1 MAETPGG
8 SARATDRILVVDFG
22 AQYAQLI
29 ARRVREQNVYC
40 QILRHDISAERLA
53 ELAPK
58 GIILSGGPASVYE
71 ENAPRCDP
79 GLFRLGIPVLGI
91 CYGMQLTC
99 DALGGDV
106 DNDGDKDLF
115 ATAIEGINQFYRN
128 DGDMSFTNISSTIGF
143 FQTDLFTY
151 GASFGDIDNDGD
163 LDVFISN
170 RTNTEENQ
178 RNYLYRNDEG
188 IYIDITQSSG
198 IPIQD
203 EDGNEN
209 SQLSFCTI
217 FFDYNKDGFQDIYLA
232 NDKIDNINRLYKNLG
247 NGTFEDVS
255 VASGSGI
262 AVNAMTTTLGDYNND
277 GWFDIYITNTQSSQ
291 AGNGNVLLMNNADG
305 TFTNVAEETGTT
317 FNSFAWGAVFL
328 DADNDTLLD
337 LYVSGGFDGSIGSFL
352 SAAFYHQQN
361 DGTFVI
367 PQNIGFENDTRKS
380 YSNAIGDINN
390 DGKPDII
397 VCNDIENNFL
407 WENKTVNE
415 NNWLKVKLEGVISNR
430 DGIGNTIEISIDGE
444 SQYRYT
450 LAGEGYLSQ
459 NSFYEFFG
467 TGTATEIDFI
477 KVTWTATGTTETIN
491 NVDVNQAIIIK
502 EGSGILSNT
511 DIQTDNFFSMYPNPS
526 NNGIFKLSI
535 SDNERVSLQIFDL
548 SGRLVTKKDDLRNND
563 EIDVSHYHKGIY
575 VAKISSGSNISSIKL
590 LVN

>member
-1 MAETPGG
+1 MNKIIFLFSFFFSNILCSQIAFEDVASNIGVDYSYGDSEYGG
-8 SARATDRILVVDFG
+8 GVSFADFNNDGWDDITYASEDG
-22 AQYAQLI
+22 AQ
-29 ARRVREQNVYC
+29 VYFFKNNNGVFN
-40 QILRHDISAERLA
+40 LVTLNGISNTY
-53 ELAPK
+53 K
-58 GIILSGGPASVYE
+58 TKQVIWIDY
-71 ENAPRCDP
+71 
-79 GLFRLGIPVLGI
+79 
-91 CYGMQLTC
+91 
-99 DALGGDV
+99 

-115 ATAIEGINQFYRN
+115 VTAIEGINQFYRN

-255 VASGSGI
+255 VSSGSGI

-415 NNWLKVKLEGVISNR
+415 NNWLKVKLEGVISNI

-459 NSFYEFFG
+459 NSLYEFFG
-467 TGTATEIDFI
+467 TGTATEIDYI
-477 KVTWTATGTTETIN
+477 KVTWTASGTIETIN

-511 DIQTDNFFSMYPNPS
+511 DIQTNNLFSMYPNPS

-535 SDNERVSLQIFDL
+535 SDNERVSMQIFDL

-575 VAKISSGSNISSIKL
+575 IAKISSGSNISSIKL

>member
-1 MAETPGG
+1 MNKISFIFFLFFSNILCSQIAFEDVASYIGVDYSYGDSEYGG
-8 SARATDRILVVDFG
+8 GVSFADFNNDGWDDITYASEDG
-22 AQYAQLI
+22 AQ
-29 ARRVREQNVYC
+29 VYFFKNNNGAFN
-40 QILRHDISAERLA
+40 LVTLNGISNTY
-53 ELAPK
+53 K
-58 GIILSGGPASVYE
+58 TKQVIWIDY
-71 ENAPRCDP
+71 
-79 GLFRLGIPVLGI
+79 
-91 CYGMQLTC
+91 
-99 DALGGDV
+99 

-247 NGTFEDVS
+247 DGTFEDVS

-535 SDNERVSLQIFDL
+535 SDNETVSLQIFDL

>member
-1 MAETPGG
+1 MNKISFIFFLFFSNILYSQIAFEDVASYIGVDYSYGDSEYGG
-8 SARATDRILVVDFG
+8 GVSFADFNNDGWDDITYASEDG
-22 AQYAQLI
+22 AQ
-29 ARRVREQNVYC
+29 VYFFKNNNGVFN
-40 QILRHDISAERLA
+40 LVTLNGISNTY
-53 ELAPK
+53 K
-58 GIILSGGPASVYE
+58 TKQVIWIDY
-71 ENAPRCDP
+71 
-79 GLFRLGIPVLGI
+79 
-91 CYGMQLTC
+91 
-99 DALGGDV
+99 

-247 NGTFEDVS
+247 DGTFEDVS

-397 VCNDIENNFL
+397 VCNDTENNFL

-430 DGIGNTIEISIDGE
+430 DGIGNTIEISIDGQ

-467 TGTATEIDFI
+467 TGTATEIDYI
-477 KVTWTATGTTETIN
+477 KVTWTATGIIETITN
-491 NVDVNQAIIIK
+491 IDVNQAIIIK

-511 DIQTDNFFSMYPNPS
+511 DIQTDNLFNMYPNPS

-535 SDNERVSLQIFDL
+535 SDNETVSLQIFDL

-575 VAKISSGSNISSIKL
+575 IAKISSGRNISSIKL

>member
-1 MAETPGG
+1 MNKISFIFFLFFSNILCSQIAFEDVASYIGVDYSYGDSEYGG
-8 SARATDRILVVDFG
+8 GVSFADFNNDGWDDITYASEDG
-22 AQYAQLI
+22 AQ
-29 ARRVREQNVYC
+29 VYFFKNNNGVYN
-40 QILRHDISAERLA
+40 LVTLNGISNTY
-53 ELAPK
+53 K
-58 GIILSGGPASVYE
+58 TKQVIWIDY
-71 ENAPRCDP
+71 
-79 GLFRLGIPVLGI
+79 
-91 CYGMQLTC
+91 
-99 DALGGDV
+99 

-115 ATAIEGINQFYRN
+115 VTAIEGINQFYRN

-337 LYVSGGFDGSIGSFL
+337 LYVSGGYDGSIGSFL

-361 DGTFVI
+361 DETFVI

-380 YSNAIGDINN
+380 FSNAIGDINN

-397 VCNDIENNFL
+397 VCNDTENNFL
-407 WENKTVNE
+407 WENKTTNT
-415 NNWLKVKLEGVISNR
+415 NNWLKVKLEGVTTNR
-430 DGIGNTIEISIDGE
+430 DGIGNTIEIFINGR

-450 LAGEGYLSQ
+450 LAGEGYISQ
-459 NSFYEFFG
+459 NSYHEFFG
-467 TGTATEIDFI
+467 LGEATEVDYV
-477 KVTWTATGTTETIN
+477 KVTWTGTNTEDIIY
-491 NVDVNQAIIIK
+491 DVNANQSITIK
-502 EGSGILSNT
+502 EGIGVLTSN
-511 DIQTDNFFSMYPNPS
+511 DIQTNSLFSLYPNPS
-526 NNGIFKLSI
+526 YDGVFKLSVNHNK
-535 SDNERVSLQIFDL
+535 SNTLKVYDL
-548 SGRLVTKKDDLRNND
+548 AGRLILKIKNLKDKDQFSLN
-563 EIDVSHYHKGIY
+563 HCKKGIY
-575 VAKISSGSNISSIKL
+575 LAKVSSDHKSSTIKL
-590 LVN
+590 VLN

>member
-1 MAETPGG
+1 MNKISFIFFLFFSNILCSQIAFEDVASYIGVDYSYGDSEYGG
-8 SARATDRILVVDFG
+8 GVSFADFNNDGWDDITYASEDG
-22 AQYAQLI
+22 AQ
-29 ARRVREQNVYC
+29 VYFFKNNNGVFN
-40 QILRHDISAERLA
+40 LVTLNGISNTY
-53 ELAPK
+53 K
-58 GIILSGGPASVYE
+58 TKQVIWIDY
-71 ENAPRCDP
+71 
-79 GLFRLGIPVLGI
+79 
-91 CYGMQLTC
+91 
-99 DALGGDV
+99 

-247 NGTFEDVS
+247 DGTFEDVS

>member
-1 MAETPGG
+1 MNKISFIFFLFFSNILCSQIAFEDVASYIGVDYSYGDSEYGG
-8 SARATDRILVVDFG
+8 GVSFADFNNDGWDDITYASEDG
-22 AQYAQLI
+22 AQ
-29 ARRVREQNVYC
+29 VYFFKNNNGVFN
-40 QILRHDISAERLA
+40 LVTLNGISNTY
-53 ELAPK
+53 K
-58 GIILSGGPASVYE
+58 TKQVIWIDY
-71 ENAPRCDP
+71 
-79 GLFRLGIPVLGI
+79 
-91 CYGMQLTC
+91 
-99 DALGGDV
+99 

-535 SDNERVSLQIFDL
+535 SDNETVSLQIFDL

>member
-1 MAETPGG
+1 MNKISFIFFLFFSNILCSQIAFEDVASYIGVDYSYGDSEYGG
-8 SARATDRILVVDFG
+8 GVSFADFNNDGWDDITYASEDG
-22 AQYAQLI
+22 AQ
-29 ARRVREQNVYC
+29 VYFFKNNNGVFN
-40 QILRHDISAERLA
+40 LVTLNGISNTY
-53 ELAPK
+53 K
-58 GIILSGGPASVYE
+58 TKQVIWIDY
-71 ENAPRCDP
+71 
-79 GLFRLGIPVLGI
+79 
-91 CYGMQLTC
+91 
-99 DALGGDV
+99 

-397 VCNDIENNFL
+397 VCNDTENNFL

-430 DGIGNTIEISIDGE
+430 DGIGNTIEISIDGQ

-467 TGTATEIDFI
+467 TGTATEIDYI
-477 KVTWTATGTTETIN
+477 KVTWTATGITETISN
-491 NVDVNQAIIIK
+491 IDVNQAIIIK

-511 DIQTDNFFSMYPNPS
+511 DIQTDNLFSMYPNPS

-575 VAKISSGSNISSIKL
+575 IAKISSGRNISSIKL

>member
-1 MAETPGG
+1 MNKISFIFFLFFSNILYSQIAFEDVASYIGVDYSYGDSEYGG
-8 SARATDRILVVDFG
+8 GVSFADFNNDGWDDITYASEDG
-22 AQYAQLI
+22 AQ
-29 ARRVREQNVYC
+29 VYFFKNNNGVFN
-40 QILRHDISAERLA
+40 LVTLNGISNTY
-53 ELAPK
+53 K
-58 GIILSGGPASVYE
+58 TKQVIWIDY
-71 ENAPRCDP
+71 
-79 GLFRLGIPVLGI
+79 
-91 CYGMQLTC
+91 
-99 DALGGDV
+99 

-163 LDVFISN
+163 LDAFISN

-247 NGTFEDVS
+247 DGTFEDVS

-337 LYVSGGFDGSIGSFL
+337 LYVSGGYDGSIGSFL

-361 DGTFVI
+361 DETFVI

-380 YSNAIGDINN
+380 FSNAIGDINN

-397 VCNDIENNFL
+397 VCNDTENNFL
-407 WENKTVNE
+407 WENKTTNT
-415 NNWLKVKLEGVISNR
+415 NNWLKVKLEGVTTNR
-430 DGIGNTIEISIDGE
+430 DGIGNTIEIFINGR

-450 LAGEGYLSQ
+450 LAGEGYISQ
-459 NSFYEFFG
+459 NSYHEFFG
-467 TGTATEIDFI
+467 LGEATEVDYV
-477 KVTWTATGTTETIN
+477 KVTWTGTNTEDIIY
-491 NVDVNQAIIIK
+491 DVNANQSITIK
-502 EGSGILSNT
+502 EGNGVLTSD
-511 DIQTDNFFSMYPNPS
+511 DIQTNTLLSLYPNPS
-526 NNGIFKLSI
+526 NDGVFKLSVNNNK
-535 SDNERVSLQIFDL
+535 SNTLKVYDL
-548 SGRLVTKKDDLRNND
+548 AGRLIFKIKNLKDKD
-563 EIDVSHYHKGIY
+563 EFSLNHCKKGIY
-575 VAKISSGSNISSIKL
+575 LAKVSSGQKSSIIKL
-590 LVN
+590 VLN

>member
-1 MAETPGG
+1 MNKISFIFFLFFSNILCSQIAFEDVASYIGVDYSYGDSEYGG
-8 SARATDRILVVDFG
+8 GVSFADFNNDGWDDITYASEDG
-22 AQYAQLI
+22 AQ
-29 ARRVREQNVYC
+29 VYFFKNNNGVFN
-40 QILRHDISAERLA
+40 LVTLNGISNTY
-53 ELAPK
+53 K
-58 GIILSGGPASVYE
+58 TKQVIWIDY
-71 ENAPRCDP
+71 
-79 GLFRLGIPVLGI
+79 
-91 CYGMQLTC
+91 
-99 DALGGDV
+99 

-467 TGTATEIDFI
+467 TGTATEIDYI
-477 KVTWTATGTTETIN
+477 KVTWTATGITETISN
-491 NVDVNQAIIIK
+491 IDVNQAIIIK

-535 SDNERVSLQIFDL
+535 SDNETVSLQIFDL

>member
-1 MAETPGG
+1 MNKISFIFFLFFSNILCSQIAFEDVASYIGVDYSYGDSEYGG
-8 SARATDRILVVDFG
+8 GVSFADFNNDGWDDITYASEDG
-22 AQYAQLI
+22 AQ
-29 ARRVREQNVYC
+29 VYFFKNNNGVFN
-40 QILRHDISAERLA
+40 LVTLNGISNTY
-53 ELAPK
+53 K
-58 GIILSGGPASVYE
+58 TKQVIWIDY
-71 ENAPRCDP
+71 
-79 GLFRLGIPVLGI
+79 
-91 CYGMQLTC
+91 
-99 DALGGDV
+99 

-467 TGTATEIDFI
+467 TGTATEIDYI

-535 SDNERVSLQIFDL
+535 SDKERVSLQIFDL

>member
-1 MAETPGG
+1 MNKISFIFFLFFSNILCSQIAFEDVASYIGVDYSYGDSEYGG
-8 SARATDRILVVDFG
+8 GVSFADFNNDGWDDITYASEDG
-22 AQYAQLI
+22 AQ
-29 ARRVREQNVYC
+29 VYFFKNNNGAFN
-40 QILRHDISAERLA
+40 LVTLNGISNTY
-53 ELAPK
+53 K
-58 GIILSGGPASVYE
+58 TKQVIWIDY
-71 ENAPRCDP
+71 
-79 GLFRLGIPVLGI
+79 
-91 CYGMQLTC
+91 
-99 DALGGDV
+99 

>member
-1 MAETPGG
+1 MNKISFIFFLFFSNILYSQIAFEDVASYIGVDYSYGDSEYGG
-8 SARATDRILVVDFG
+8 GVSFADFNNDGWDDITYASEDG
-22 AQYAQLI
+22 AQ
-29 ARRVREQNVYC
+29 VYFFKNNNGVFN
-40 QILRHDISAERLA
+40 LVTLNGISNTY
-53 ELAPK
+53 K
-58 GIILSGGPASVYE
+58 TKQVIWIDY
-71 ENAPRCDP
+71 
-79 GLFRLGIPVLGI
+79 
-91 CYGMQLTC
+91 
-99 DALGGDV
+99 

-163 LDVFISN
+163 LDAFISN

-247 NGTFEDVS
+247 DGTFEDVS

-397 VCNDIENNFL
+397 VCNDTENNFL

-430 DGIGNTIEISIDGE
+430 DGIGNTIEISIDGQ

-467 TGTATEIDFI
+467 TGTAIEIDYI
-477 KVTWTATGTTETIN
+477 KVTWTATGIIETITN
-491 NVDVNQAIIIK
+491 IDVNQAIIIK

-511 DIQTDNFFSMYPNPS
+511 DIQTDNLFSMYPNPS